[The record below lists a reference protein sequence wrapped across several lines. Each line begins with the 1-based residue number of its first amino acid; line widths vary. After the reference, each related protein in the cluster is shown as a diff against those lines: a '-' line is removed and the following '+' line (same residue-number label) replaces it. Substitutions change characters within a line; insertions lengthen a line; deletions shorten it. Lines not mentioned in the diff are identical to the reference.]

1 VQRETRPLHIA
12 SAKSI
17 GVGRGYQISTRGRS
31 GMTRPEFLKGFA
43 IFAIIIGAAW
53 LSMPYVDRYVLAV
66 SPVKAAIPET
76 PQTADAPPVTCVQ
89 SDGSYKNWP
98 WPNVPTLSPPCV
110 PEK

>member
-1 VQRETRPLHIA
+1 
-12 SAKSI
+12 
-17 GVGRGYQISTRGRS
+17 
-31 GMTRPEFLKGFA
+31 MTQPELLKGSA

-53 LSMPYVDRYVLAV
+53 LSMPLVDRYVEAV
-66 SPVKAAIPET
+66 SSVKAAVPET

-98 WPNVPTLSPPCV
+98 WPNVSTLSPPCP